1 MKKLHVMKQ
10 VLKRTRVDRP
20 LLSFV
25 VFFLVVAAVLW
36 AVEPGMAT
44 YRDAVWYCCAVI
56 FTTGFGDF
64 VATTFLG
71 KLCSILLSCYA
82 IFALAIFTGVVVT
95 YYNQAIQVQYENAK
109 LRFLDQLDRLPEL
122 SQEELRELAEKAKKL
137 R

>member
-10 VLKRTRVDRP
+10 VLKRTRVERP
-20 LLSFV
+20 LLCFL
-25 VFFLVVAAVLW
+25 VFFLVIAAVLW
-36 AVEPGMAT
+36 LVEPGMNT
-44 YRDAVWYCCAVI
+44 YRDAIWYCCAVV

-82 IFALAIFTGVVVT
+82 IFALAILTGVVVT
-95 YYNQAIQVQYENAK
+95 YYNQAIQIQYEDTK
-109 LRFLDQLDRLPEL
+109 LHFLDQLERLPEL
-122 SQEELRELAEKAKKL
+122 SQEELKQLAEKAKKL